1 MEMLPL
7 LLPVPRLESVSHPL
21 TCPILL
27 QQLQASCVLNITM
40 TGSDLKVSITSLIA
54 HLTLLGLTHAL
65 QDLLC
70 GTYLPFAVCMF
81 LFLLTF

>member
-1 MEMLPL
+1 
-7 LLPVPRLESVSHPL
+7 
-21 TCPILL
+21 
-27 QQLQASCVLNITM
+27 M